1 MDHRARV
8 VERIHIAAAEQRRCD
23 TAVVVS
29 KVCGVGAFTHTGGT
43 GQQAGARG
51 AVILQPAADGC
62 IHPFTSDKSIA
73 EQIFLTTGTVINGQA
88 FFQLRDLS
96 AELPVFLAFQH
107 GVQLR
112 HFGIKPRSKHIL
124 PGRHFFFP
132 ASHIQP
138 LFMADRCRGI
148 YILQQDADNI
158 STLDTHRDS

>member
-1 MDHRARV
+1 MR
-8 VERIHIAAAEQRRCD
+8 
-23 TAVVVS
+23 
-29 KVCGVGAFTHTGGT
+29 KVCGVCTFAHAGGT
-43 GQQAGARG
+43 SQQADAWGT
-51 AVILQPAADGC
+51 VILQPAADGC
-62 IHPFTSDKSIA
+62 IHPFTAHKSIA
-73 EQIFLTTGTVINGQA
+73 EQFFLAAGTVINGQA
-88 FFQLRDLS
+88 FFQLRDLT

-138 LFMADRCRGI
+138 LFMADRCRRVDI
-148 YILQQDADNI
+148 FQQDADNI